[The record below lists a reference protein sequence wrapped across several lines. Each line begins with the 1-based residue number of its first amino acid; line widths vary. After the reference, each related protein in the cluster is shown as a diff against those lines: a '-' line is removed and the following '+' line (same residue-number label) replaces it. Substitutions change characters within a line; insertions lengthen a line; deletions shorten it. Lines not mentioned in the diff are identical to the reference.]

1 MSVRYTIKCEQDD
14 PLLRPF
20 EETMSFGPGFRQMA
34 VPASVGTGQLTALE
48 IDPEFHV
55 NFQFYRLS
63 VPLEVTKEWQGDA
76 GHFVTIAFYDLELP
90 QKAWTWMRGNE
101 VVYDQQGVN
110 IYTGATNLT
119 MLFPANTER
128 NVVCIRITR
137 QKLESILGDE
147 HREYLQELL
156 RGEGQF
162 FLHEPLSPVMRS
174 LLGQLKQQ
182 ELKQPELKRP
192 QVARGLQ
199 QLYYHTRTLELL
211 YLLLEQ
217 LNNRTGGPC
226 KSTDPE
232 HIARIF
238 QAKSLLI
245 RDLSEPPTIAA
256 LASAVLMSESQLK
269 QSFREVF
276 GVSIYQYFQQERL
289 ERAKQLLSENN
300 RTVKEVGYELGFTN
314 IGHFSRLFERLYH
327 IKPKKF
333 QIDRRGVLEE

>member
-1 MSVRYTIKCEQDD
+1 
-14 PLLRPF
+14 
-20 EETMSFGPGFRQMA
+20 
-34 VPASVGTGQLTALE
+34 
-48 IDPEFHV
+48 
-55 NFQFYRLS
+55 
-63 VPLEVTKEWQGDA
+63 VTL
-76 GHFVTIAFYDLELP
+76 AFYDLELP
-90 QKAWTWMRGNE
+90 QKAWTWLRGDE
-101 VVYDQQGVN
+101 LVYDRQGVN
-110 IYTGATNLT
+110 IYTGAANLT

-128 NVVCIRITR
+128 NVVCIRVTR

-174 LLGQLKQQ
+174 LLHELKLE
-182 ELKQPELKRP
+182 ELKQPR
-192 QVARGLQ
+192 VAKGLR
-199 QLYYHTRTLELL
+199 QLYYHTRALELL

-217 LNNRTGGPC
+217 LNNRTGGPF
-226 KSTDPE
+226 KTTDPE

-238 QAKSLLI
+238 QAKTLLI
-245 RDLSEPPTIAA
+245 RDLSEPPTIAT
-256 LASAVLMSESQLK
+256 LAGAVLMSESQLK

-327 IKPKKF
+327 VKPKKF

>member
-1 MSVRYTIKCEQDD
+1 MSVRYTIKCEQED
-14 PLLRPF
+14 PLLREF
-20 EETMSFGPGFRQMA
+20 EETMSFVQGFRQMD
-34 VPASVGTGQLTALE
+34 VPSSVGSGQLTALE
-48 IDPEFHV
+48 IDPGFHV

-63 VPLEVTKEWQGDA
+63 APLEVTKEWLGDG
-76 GHFVTIAFYDLELP
+76 GHFLTIAFYDLELP

-128 NVVCIRITR
+128 NVVCMRITR
-137 QKLESILGDE
+137 NKLESILGEE

-162 FLHEPLSPVMRS
+162 FMHEPLSPEMRG
-174 LLGQLKQQ
+174 LLSD
-182 ELKQPELKRP
+182 LKQP
-192 QVARGLQ
+192 QVAKGLR

-217 LNNRTGGPC
+217 LNKRTGGPC
-226 KSTDPE
+226 KTTDPE

-238 QAKSLLI
+238 QAKTLLI

-289 ERAKQLLSENN
+289 ERAKQLLSDNN

>member
-1 MSVRYTIKCEQDD
+1 MSSVRYTIKCEQDD
-14 PLLRPF
+14 PLLRHF
-20 EETMSFGPGFRQMA
+20 EETMSFVQGFRQMA
-34 VPASVGTGQLTALE
+34 VPASVGSGQLTALE

-63 VPLEVTKEWQGDA
+63 VPLEVTKEWQGNA
-76 GHFVTIAFYDLELP
+76 GEYVTLAFYDLELP
-90 QKAWTWMRGNE
+90 QKAWTWRRGDE
-101 VVYDQQGVN
+101 LVYDQQGVN

-128 NVVCIRITR
+128 NVVCMRISR
-137 QKLESILGDE
+137 QRLESILGDE

-174 LLGQLKQQ
+174 LLH
-182 ELKQPELKRP
+182 ELKQPELKQP
-192 QVARGLQ
+192 KIAKGLL

-217 LNNRTGGPC
+217 LNKRTGGPC
-226 KSTDPE
+226 KTIDPE

-238 QAKSLLI
+238 QAKTLLI

-300 RTVKEVGYELGFTN
+300 RTVKDVGYELGFTN

-333 QIDRRGVLEE
+333 QIDRRGVLAQ

>member
-20 EETMSFGPGFRQMA
+20 EETMSFGPGFRQLE
-34 VPASVGTGQLTALE
+34 VPASVGSGQLTALE

-55 NFQFYRLS
+55 NFQFYRLG
-63 VPLEVTKEWQGDA
+63 VPLEVTKECMGNTGQ
-76 GHFVTIAFYDLELP
+76 FVTLGFYDLGLP

-101 VVYDQQGVN
+101 VVYDHQGVN
-110 IYTGATNLT
+110 VYTGATNLT

-162 FLHEPLSPVMRS
+162 FMHEPLSPAMRS
-174 LLGQLKQQ
+174 ILS
-182 ELKQPELKRP
+182 ELKEQEFRQP
-192 QVARGLQ
+192 QIARGLQ

-217 LNNRTGGPC
+217 LNKRTGAPF
-226 KSTDPE
+226 KTIDPE
-232 HIARIF
+232 HIAHVF
-238 QAKSLLI
+238 QAKTLLI

-289 ERAKQLLSENN
+289 ERAKQLLSDNN

-314 IGHFSRLFERLYH
+314 IGHFSRLFERSFH
-327 IKPKKF
+327 VKPKKF
-333 QIDRRGVLEE
+333 QIERRGVFED

>member
-1 MSVRYTIKCEQDD
+1 MNSVRYTIKCEQDD

-20 EETMSFGPGFRQMA
+20 EETMSFVQGFRQMA

-48 IDPEFHV
+48 IDPAFHV

-63 VPLEVTKEWQGDA
+63 VPLEVTKECQGNS
-76 GHFVTIAFYDLELP
+76 GHFVTLAFYDLELP
-90 QKAWTWMRGNE
+90 QKAWTWRRGDE
-101 VVYDQQGVN
+101 LVYDRQGVN
-110 IYTGATNLT
+110 IYTGAANLT
-119 MLFPANTER
+119 LLFPANTER
-128 NVVCIRITR
+128 NVVCIRIAR
-137 QKLESILGDE
+137 QRLESILGDE

-156 RGEGQF
+156 RREGQF
-162 FLHEPLSPVMRS
+162 FLHEPLSPAMRS
-174 LLGQLKQQ
+174 LLA
-182 ELKQPELKRP
+182 ELKQPP
-192 QVARGLQ
+192 GARGLL

-217 LNNRTGGPC
+217 LNKRTGGPC
-226 KSTDPE
+226 KTIDPE

-238 QAKSLLI
+238 QAKTLLI

-289 ERAKQLLSENN
+289 ERARQLLSENN
-300 RTVKEVGYELGFTN
+300 RTVKDVGYELGFTN

-333 QIDRRGVLEE
+333 QINRRGVLEA

>member
-1 MSVRYTIKCEQDD
+1 MSVRYTIKCAQDD
-14 PLLRPF
+14 PLLRSF
-20 EETMSFGPGFRQMA
+20 EETMSFGKGFRQMA
-34 VPASVGTGQLTALE
+34 VPASVGSGQLTALE

-63 VPLEVTKEWQGDA
+63 VPLEVTKEWQGNVR
-76 GHFVTIAFYDLELP
+76 HFVTLGFYDLELP
-90 QKAWTWMRGNE
+90 QKAWTRGNE

-162 FLHEPLSPVMRS
+162 FLHEPLSAAMRS
-174 LLGQLKQQ
+174 LLNDLKH
-182 ELKQPELKRP
+182 P
-192 QVARGLQ
+192 QGAKGLL
-199 QLYYHTRTLELL
+199 QLYYHSRTLELL

-217 LNNRTGGPC
+217 LNKRTDGPF
-226 KSTDPE
+226 KTTDPE

-238 QAKSLLI
+238 QAKTLLI
-245 RDLSEPPTIAA
+245 QDLSEPPTIAE

-276 GVSIYQYFQQERL
+276 GVSVYQYFQQERL
-289 ERAKQLLSENN
+289 ERAKQLLSANN

-314 IGHFSRLFERLYH
+314 IGHFSRLFERSFH
-327 IKPKKF
+327 VKPKKF
-333 QIDRRGVLEE
+333 QIDRRGVLED